1 VEGRGPAIAPYKP
14 AFPPEPG
21 PEHRAPQGRT
31 AKLGLW
37 WRHRRFLWNVLW
49 MSALL
54 SIAVAFILPQHF
66 KSTARLVVPD
76 NQANSSLSGMLSR
89 AAGGLNSGFGLDPST
104 LLGLRTPGAFY
115 AAVLQSR
122 TVQDRLVE
130 KFDLRAHYKKKYY
143 QDARK
148 KLANNTDVVE
158 EKKSG
163 VITLTVTDWDANFAA
178 MLARSYIEEMN
189 RMAVDLNI
197 SGAHLEREFLEE
209 RLKAARLDLDHAV
222 LELSQFSS
230 KHSVTDIQQQGRTM
244 MDAVAEL
251 QGQLIGNEAELKG
264 LEQIY
269 SDDNVRVRTL
279 KARVAELQS
288 QLKKMVGNY
297 TVPGEVTGEQAGGTY
312 PNVRTLPALGYRYQQ
327 LYSEAKTQETVFDF
341 LTQQYELARVE
352 EARELPVF
360 RVMDEP
366 DVPEK
371 KSSPIRSLVVA
382 LTVVFALAM
391 SCWWVVVRENWEQLS
406 PGDSRR
412 LLLAEVKS
420 DVRAAIGRLRGR

>member
-1 VEGRGPAIAPYKP
+1 MAGR
-14 AFPPEPG
+14 
-21 PEHRAPQGRT
+21 
-31 AKLGLW
+31 LGLW

-54 SIAVAFILPQHF
+54 STAVALILPRHF

-76 NQANSSLSGMLSR
+76 NQASTSVSGMLSR
-89 AAGGLNSGFGLDPST
+89 AAGGMNSGLGLDPST

-130 KFDLRAHYKKKYY
+130 RFDLRTHYKKKYY

-148 KLANNTDVVE
+148 KLAGNTDVLE

-189 RMAVDLNI
+189 RVAVDLNI

-209 RLKAARLDLDHAV
+209 RLKDARIDLDQAA

-244 MDAVAEL
+244 MDAAAEL
-251 QGQLIGNEAELKG
+251 QGQLIGSEAELKG

-269 SDDNVRVRTL
+269 SDDNFRVRTL

-297 TVPGEVTGEQAGGTY
+297 TAPGEVTGEQAGGTY
-312 PNVRTLPALGYRYQQ
+312 PAVRTLPALGYRYQE
-327 LYSEAKTQETVFDF
+327 LYRETKTQETVFDF
-341 LTQQYELARVE
+341 LTQQYEIARVE

-360 RVMDEP
+360 RVMDKP

-382 LTVVFALAM
+382 LSVFCAM
-391 SCWWVVVRENWEQLS
+391 LIGCWWVVVREKWEQLS
-406 PGDSRR
+406 PMDSRR
-412 LLLAEVKS
+412 LLLAEVRS
-420 DVRAAIGRLRGR
+420 DMRAAVGRLRPSDPLDRKET